1 LEKTDSLTNLL
12 KLNNMEIST
21 VKANKVLVALG
32 LLSEKE
38 RPSSKFAGKMKKYK
52 VLTGQGLQYGINM
65 ENPSSSGQTTPHYF
79 NDSFAGL
86 LALIQEEIKRGPA

>member
-1 LEKTDSLTNLL
+1 VEKTESLTNLL
-12 KLNNMEIST
+12 KLNSMEISA

-38 RPSSKFAGKMKKYK
+38 RPSSKFAGKMKKFK
-52 VLTGQGLQYGINM
+52 ALTEQGLQYGVNV
-65 ENPSSSGQTTPHYF
+65 ENPSSPGQTTPHYF

-86 LALIQEEIKRGPA
+86 LALIQEEIKRGSA